1 MKDRIKLVRQKEG
14 KNQTE
19 FGAKI
24 GVSGAAVSR
33 WEAGDR
39 AIPDSAIRSI
49 CREFNI
55 NEKWLRE
62 GTEPMKAENSTA
74 AEAGLQRGD
83 LILTANGEY
92 VDDIRELYAVINGL
106 KAGDWLTLG
115 ICRDGVNAEVSFRL
129 MEAASPLKN

>member
-1 MKDRIKLVRQKEG
+1 MNLKDRIKLVRQKEG

-74 AEAGLQRGD
+74 AEISEAVRRVLSDKPESFQSALITVLMRFEEEGNQWHVLEEIFDRVTEEMKQRQ
-83 LILTANGEY
+83 AE
-92 VDDIRELYAVINGL
+92 
-106 KAGDWLTLG
+106 
-115 ICRDGVNAEVSFRL
+115 NAKK
-129 MEAASPLKN
+129 P

>member
-1 MKDRIKLVRQKEG
+1 LKDRIKLVRQKEG

-74 AEAGLQRGD
+74 AEISEAVRRVLSDKPESFQSALITVLMRFEEEGNQWHVLEEIFDRVTEEMKQRQ
-83 LILTANGEY
+83 AE
-92 VDDIRELYAVINGL
+92 
-106 KAGDWLTLG
+106 
-115 ICRDGVNAEVSFRL
+115 NAKK
-129 MEAASPLKN
+129 P

>member
-74 AEAGLQRGD
+74 AEISEAVRRVLSDKPESFQSALITVLMRFEEEGNQWHVLEEIFDRVTEEMKQRQ
-83 LILTANGEY
+83 AE
-92 VDDIRELYAVINGL
+92 
-106 KAGDWLTLG
+106 
-115 ICRDGVNAEVSFRL
+115 NAKK
-129 MEAASPLKN
+129 P